1 MHNRKEK
8 HIYIYEFKFNILYEC
23 LIYISNM
30 MNMSKKSFDSKTAK
44 KLINEYAEKIN
55 ILTRENQLLKK
66 QLEDAH
72 TSLKLNKDILY
83 THFSQKVNKDSSQ
96 LIIDLQKENTRLSE
110 KVESLYKEKVEA
122 TKTIYKL
129 QEELEDKTQKERD
142 LSEKEKSKKFVD
154 DNKLIE
160 KENKIIALQ
169 KQLDKIR
176 HNSNNKDKVK
186 IVYIGDPNKFNVEM
200 NSELVTT
207 RTLIKKYSALL
218 QREKLT
224 TQKLNSQIKDMENN
238 LKSTGANTNKNSNE
252 INVMD
257 CIFSDNDD
265 EEEDFDDN
273 DIDDESDEK
282 ELPDEQIN
290 FPEKIKR
297 IQTVENSK
305 GVPKLDLSS
314 VMSKYKVPD
323 NLKVI
328 EGVKKTNRSHND
340 EYVDKLKAQI
350 KIFKTTIVRYKERI
364 KKLRMQISSLKNNN
378 SLLKSMLKNNQGY
391 NGSNNNKEENDVSMN
406 PNVSHLSDRG
416 NKTIENINNNEDNSN
431 IKNLDDINIKE

>member
-1 MHNRKEK
+1 MINNLKD
-8 HIYIYEFKFNILYEC
+8 N
-23 LIYISNM
+23 ISNM

-110 KVESLYKEKVEA
+110 KVENLYKEKLEA

-160 KENKIIALQ
+160 KDNKILNLQ
-169 KQLDKIR
+169 KQLEKLR
-176 HNSNNKDKVK
+176 HSGNNKDKGK
-186 IVYIGDPNKFNVEM
+186 IVYIGDPNKFNLEM
-200 NSELVTT
+200 NNELVTT

-265 EEEDFDDN
+265 EEEDDFDDN

-290 FPEKIKR
+290 FPEKINRMK
-297 IQTVENSK
+297 TVENSK

-323 NLKVI
+323 NLKVV

-350 KIFKTTIVRYKERI
+350 KIFKTTIMRYKERI
-364 KKLRMQISSLKNNN
+364 KKLRMQISTLKNNN

-391 NGSNNNKEENDVSMN
+391 SGNNNTNKEENDVSMN

-416 NKTIENINNNEDNSN
+416 NKTVENINNNENEDNSN